1 MALSQ
6 AQKQQII
13 DLLAA
18 GKSAT
23 EAARITGCSRATVQ
37 RIKKSPNFATVR
49 QKVRGAAKA
58 KALNEQGEQL
68 IATLSTL
75 KEREPAI
82 QEALWQMFSGLSDL
96 FTDVLELTDPAD
108 VSSRQLSGLAK
119 AASDI
124 AVTYADY
131 CDRSAG
137 IDLLT
142 NEVEKITQSRAA

>member
-1 MALSQ
+1 
-6 AQKQQII
+6 
-13 DLLAA
+13 
-18 GKSAT
+18 
-23 EAARITGCSRATVQ
+23 
-37 RIKKSPNFATVR
+37 
-49 QKVRGAAKA
+49 
-58 KALNEQGEQL
+58 
-68 IATLSTL
+68 
-75 KEREPAI
+75 
-82 QEALWQMFSGLSDL
+82 MFSGLSDL

-131 CDRSAG
+131 CDILAG